1 MRTILRALKVIFLT
15 SMVTT
20 FLTACGGS
28 GGGGVA
34 GVMGTAALSNA
45 KSTGV
50 FANVSGL
57 TYSTGSQAASTSAS
71 GAFSYK
77 TGDTITFSVG
87 DIVVGKATGRAL
99 VTPLHLIPGA
109 DAANTNVVNI
119 MRFLMSIGTYDTSKL
134 TISIPPAVLVAA
146 KNKVIDFSTT
156 TDQALLDMVRLLSG
170 NSSATLVDTQAANS
184 FLSRIIYKYYGGSYK
199 GTFTGPASSNAWEM
213 TINANDGTITGQG
226 VGGAQEAI
234 AGSMSG
240 GINMTAIASG
250 ACVLSGQLN
259 IFTGEFSGNWYYQS
273 DKSRN
278 GTFKGTK

>member
-20 FLTACGGS
+20 FLTACGG

-34 GVMGTAALSNA
+34 GVVATTSNA

-57 TYSTGSQAASTSAS
+57 TYSTGSQGASTSAS

-119 MRFLMSIGTYDTSKL
+119 MRFLMSIGTYDTTKL

-146 KNKVIDFSTT
+146 KDKVIDFSNTN
-156 TDQALLDMVRLLSG
+156 DQALLDMVRLLSG
-170 NSSATLVDTQAANS
+170 NSSATLVDAPAANS

-226 VGGAQEAI
+226 VGGAQEVI
-234 AGSMSG
+234 VGSMSG
-240 GINMTAIASG
+240 GINMTAVASG
-250 ACVLSGQLN
+250 ACDLSGKLN
-259 IFTGEFSGNWYYQS
+259 IFTGELSGNWQYPANLSQ
-273 DKSRN
+273 N